1 MTDWN
6 SPDVRANNAVS
17 LDRAVHAFF
26 GLYIWEWFT
35 SLDADW
41 KYVSNLRLWARPEL
55 MFRFLNRYCL
65 LSAMI
70 GLMLI
75 LNITRE
81 GLVNC
86 QSSYASTNLFVN
98 MALELA
104 SMGLTARIVALW
116 GRGWTVARVVRI
128 AFVVA
133 CLNVQG
139 WFLFHASVEA
149 AWVPG
154 VGCAITGAD
163 NSFTNTR
170 IGPLFHSGYA
180 LVLLLCAAWS
190 HASPFDDHG
199 MVHPNRISL
208 KELCWFCAAFLAFC
222 TNAIFRWIDLNGVM
236 AMIVTIPSIIVVSIA
251 SGRIILLWQHP
262 TRAPTVLPETT
273 EHKPTPPP
281 ASPHRHRT
289 TGTFSF
295 RKWHLRVADADFQRL
310 RSAPPSR
317 TGSYYW
323 DGPLADEVRSAGST
337 RPSSIAVPSLIAPS
351 ETYDP
356 HRASQDPSTH
366 LDSASESSARGDR
379 YDLDAQLGAT
389 RRGSL

>member
-75 LNITRE
+75 LNITR
-81 GLVNC
+81 
-86 QSSYASTNLFVN
+86 
-98 MALELA
+98 
-104 SMGLTARIVALW
+104 
-116 GRGWTVARVVRI
+116 
-128 AFVVA
+128 
-133 CLNVQG
+133 
-139 WFLFHASVEA
+139 
-149 AWVPG
+149 
-154 VGCAITGAD
+154 
-163 NSFTNTR
+163 
-170 IGPLFHSGYA
+170 
-180 LVLLLCAAWS
+180 
-190 HASPFDDHG
+190 
-199 MVHPNRISL
+199 
-208 KELCWFCAAFLAFC
+208 FLAFC